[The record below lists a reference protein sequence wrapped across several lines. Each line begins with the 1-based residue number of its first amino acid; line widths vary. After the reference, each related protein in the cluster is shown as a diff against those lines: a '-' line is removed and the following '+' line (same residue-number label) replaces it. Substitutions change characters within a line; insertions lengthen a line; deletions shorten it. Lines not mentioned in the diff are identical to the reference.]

1 MKRKGKIVQKWDME
15 GLDNYGAS
23 RLFNDTLAG
32 DFTNLDKNQEELKA
46 DRRAIELIDN
56 GL

>member
-1 MKRKGKIVQKWDME
+1 ME